1 MNKSRNLS
9 RENSDDQYVLTTKK
23 EALFSL
29 LYSEG
34 KYRKVFQNRKGK
46 KLWFYCRK
54 KMKNNHQ
61 MQ

>member
-29 LYSEG
+29 SSI
-34 KYRKVFQNRKGK
+34 QKGNIERFFRIEK
-46 KLWFYCRK
+46 GRNYGFIVGRR
-54 KMKNNHQ
+54 
-61 MQ
+61 